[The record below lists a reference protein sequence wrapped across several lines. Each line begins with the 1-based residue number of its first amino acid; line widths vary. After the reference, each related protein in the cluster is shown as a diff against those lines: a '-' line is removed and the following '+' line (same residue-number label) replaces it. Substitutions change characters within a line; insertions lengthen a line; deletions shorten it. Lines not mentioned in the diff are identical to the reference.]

1 MTTELAIDARWLK
14 TGIGRYTQSLLSGL
28 RAHLPGIRVSCIAQS
43 RDASMVSEFVDHVA
57 TCNAGIYGVRE
68 QLELPRL
75 SRKAAALY
83 VPHYNIPVLWRGRLL
98 VTIHDLNHL
107 LDSGYRNTWRS
118 RLYARPLLRKA
129 VEKADVI
136 VTPSRYT
143 KLRLH
148 QEFQV
153 DSARIRV
160 IPCCV
165 TPCFARG
172 EKSAARGRVA
182 RGQGIDQPFILFV
195 GSCAPNKNL
204 LLLLTAVETLRER
217 RPDAPLLVVVGGQGR
232 WESRTQQKLHT
243 LESRKQVVRLDP
255 LGDAAL
261 ADLYSAALMTVIPSF
276 EEGFGL
282 PVIESM
288 ACGTPVLCSRAASL
302 PEVGGEAALY
312 FSPYSSEELT
322 ATIEQVLDS
331 SSLAERLTHAGVA
344 RAAAFSQQ
352 EFCRRQA
359 SVIREV
365 LPN

>member
-14 TGIGRYTQSLLSGL
+14 TGIGRYTQSLLPGL
-28 RAHLPGIRVSCIAQS
+28 RGHLPGIRISCIAQS
-43 RDASMVSEFVDHVA
+43 RDASMVSEFVDHV
-57 TCNAGIYGVRE
+57 TVCDAGIYGIRE

-83 VPHYNIPVLWRGRLL
+83 MPHYNIPLLWRGGLL

-107 LDSGYRNTWRS
+107 LDKGYRNTWRS

-136 VTPSRYT
+136 VTPSGYT
-143 KLRLH
+143 MLRLQ
-148 QEFQV
+148 QEFRV
-153 DSARIRV
+153 DPSRIRV

-165 TPCFARG
+165 APCFTRT
-172 EKSAARGRVA
+172 EKPAARA
-182 RGQGIDQPFILFV
+182 RIARNQAISRPYILFV

-204 LLLLTAVETLRER
+204 HLLLTAVATLCER
-217 RPDAPLLVVVGGQGR
+217 RADTPLLVVVGSRGK
-232 WESRTQQKLHT
+232 WEPKTQLRLQAM
-243 LESRKQVVRLDP
+243 EQRKQVVRVDQPADSL
-255 LGDAAL
+255 L
-261 ADLYSAALMTVIPSF
+261 ADLYSAALMTVMPSF

-302 PEVGGEAALY
+302 PEVAGDAALY

-322 ATIEQVLDS
+322 AAIEKLIDS
-331 SSLAERLTHAGVA
+331 SSTQARLIRAGVV
-344 RAAAFSQQ
+344 RAADFSQKD
-352 EFCRRQA
+352 FCRRQA
-359 SVIREV
+359 SAIRAV